1 MMNVEVLS
9 PVSAPWLRKGGPASM
24 GFDGLI
30 DHTSRSPFSSGNAS
44 RLVEGVS
51 WLQHADRE
59 VVKASKSWHDISSTY
74 GVTPL
79 KPPTTINT
87 NANTT
92 TTQHVVKNPMIHVGS
107 PVARD
112 KGLYENEGFER
123 YCSKFEDASLI
134 PGIPDDVAK
143 TCLALIPREDFSFI
157 RSVCKAWLD
166 HVQTPEFYQTRK
178 VVGTLEEWL
187 YVLVESRGTRI
198 CQWEVLSPKTKEWK
212 ALPQAPVVKEGSGT
226 IVCNEKLMIIGGLIP
241 RERKAPTAE
250 VMMYDPVLDRW
261 VKGASLNTPRSHFGC
276 GVLDGK
282 LYVVGGSGFD
292 DERLASME
300 VYDPERDEWTMS
312 TPLRKSRWSCFA
324 AGVGGKLYVL
334 GGRSSF
340 TLGNCRSI
348 DVYDP
353 KIGKWTEFKNGC
365 QMVLTHAVIN
375 DKIYCLEWKD
385 ERSLKVYNTA
395 DNTWTRILL
404 PLPSNMRTSFCLGT
418 LGGKL
423 WLFPNTKIT
432 SETLVYNPEAAR
444 GSEWQTSPIKAS
456 GPCLGCAALTA

>member
-1 MMNVEVLS
+1 MMNMEVLS

-30 DHTSRSPFSSGNAS
+30 DHSSRSPFSSGSAS
-44 RLVEGVS
+44 RLETVS
-51 WLQHADRE
+51 WLQLADRE
-59 VVKASKSWHDISSTY
+59 VVKASKSWHDISSTF
-74 GVTPL
+74 GLAPL

-87 NANTT
+87 STNITT
-92 TTQHVVKNPMIHVGS
+92 THHVVKNLMIHVGS
-107 PVARD
+107 PVARE

-143 TCLALIPREDFSFI
+143 TCLALIPREDFSSI
-157 RSVCKAWLD
+157 RRVCKAWWD
-166 HVQTPEFYQTRK
+166 HVQTREFYHTRK
-178 VVGTLEEWL
+178 GVGTLEEWL
-187 YVLVESRGTRI
+187 YVLAQNHRTRA
-198 CQWEVLSPKTKEWK
+198 CQWEVLSPITKEWK

-226 IVCNEKLMIIGGLIP
+226 IVFNEKLMVIGGVDP
-241 RERKAPTAE
+241 SVGKGPTAE
-250 VMMYDPVLDRW
+250 VSMYDPVLDRW
-261 VKGASLNTPRSHFGC
+261 VKGASLNTPRSQFGC
-276 GVLDGK
+276 GVVDGK
-282 LYVVGGSGFD
+282 LYVVGGSGAD
-292 DERLASME
+292 DERLSSME
-300 VYDPERDEWTMS
+300 VYDPERDEWTRS
-312 TPLRKSRWSCFA
+312 ANLRKSRWSCFA
-324 AGVGGKLYVL
+324 AGVGGKLYVM

-348 DVYDP
+348 DVFDP
-353 KIGKWTEFKNGC
+353 KTGNWTELKNGC

-418 LGGKL
+418 VGGKL
-423 WLFPNTKIT
+423 WLFPNSKIT

-444 GSEWQTSPIKAS
+444 GSEWQTSPLKAS
-456 GPCLGCAALTA
+456 GPCFGCAALTA